1 MVLGVVGVALCS
13 ESVLRDDGVRCCG
26 GWQQAWFSYTCQAEP
41 AVIHTL
47 SLNHN
52 KLSFYNFFFSV
63 PTPR

>member
-41 AVIHTL
+41 AVISYIIT
-47 SLNHN
+47 
-52 KLSFYNFFFSV
+52 
-63 PTPR
+63 